1 MTRPDVPGA
10 RLMANLGNF
19 CVAVFMVLSGF
30 LVFRP
35 YVRSTIDGSRPQQT
49 ARYLMRRAARIYPA
63 YWVAFIGYAVVHD
76 GTTGRPLGN
85 WTLMEPVLTDN
96 ALAGMGV
103 SWTLTLEV
111 CFYVFLPV
119 FAVPVARFARR
130 RSDPESRWRIAAAA
144 TAVLCVLGLSYSAV
158 LPWIMDDTSRWGRA
172 LPAYLWWFGL
182 GMLIAVLRESEAA
195 GVRVWHGLSALS
207 RNTAWCWFLAGV
219 CYFSVVRSLGPQVNR
234 LFVPESYGQVMVR
247 FAFQGLAAFFL
258 VLPVTSRDAYSSS
271 RPVLASRPLVFLG
284 SVSYGVYLWHQTI
297 IHLVRDWF
305 DPSRPVQAWL
315 GICAV
320 VVPVSV
326 VIGWIS
332 YRVVERPALDL
343 VR

>member
-1 MTRPDVPGA
+1 MMRPDVPGA
-10 RLMANLGNF
+10 RLMSNLGNF

-35 YVRSTIDGSRPQQT
+35 YVRSTIEGTTPQQT
-49 ARYLMRRAARIYPA
+49 AHYLMRRAARIYPA
-63 YWVAFIGYAVVHD
+63 YWVAFIGYAIVHD
-76 GTTGRPLGN
+76 GATGRPLGN

-111 CFYVFLPV
+111 CFYAFLPL
-119 FAVPVARFARR
+119 FALPLARLARR
-130 RSDPESRWRIAAAA
+130 SADPSSRARTAAVA
-144 TAVLCVLGLSYSAV
+144 TAVLCALALSYSAL
-158 LPWIMDDTSRWGRA
+158 LPLIMDDTSRWGRA

-182 GMLIAVLRESEAA
+182 GMLVAVLREAESF
-195 GVRVWHGLSALS
+195 GTRVGEGLSALS
-207 RNTAWCWFLAGV
+207 RNTAWCWFLAAV
-219 CYFSVVRSLGPQVNR
+219 CYLAVVRSLGPEVNR
-234 LFVPESYGQVMVR
+234 LFVPESHGQVMVR
-247 FAFQGLAAFFL
+247 FAFQGLAAFFV
-258 VLPVTSRDAYSSS
+258 VLPVTSHDLLSSR

-284 SVSYGVYLWHQTI
+284 TVSYGVYLWHQTLI
-297 IHLVRDWF
+297 RIVVDWF

-320 VVPVSV
+320 VVPISV
-326 VIGWIS
+326 LIGWIS
-332 YRVVERPALDL
+332 HRFVERPALDL